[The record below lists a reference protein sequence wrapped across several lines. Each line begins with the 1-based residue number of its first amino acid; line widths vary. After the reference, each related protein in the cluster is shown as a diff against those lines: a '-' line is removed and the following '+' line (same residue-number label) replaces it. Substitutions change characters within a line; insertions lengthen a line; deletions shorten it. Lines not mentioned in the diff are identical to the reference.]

1 LNFLAHA
8 YLSFGNE
15 ELTVGNLI
23 SDFVK
28 GRKKFDYPQAI
39 QNGITLHRS
48 IDEFTD
54 ANEITRLAKEIF
66 RPAYRLYSGAFI
78 DVVYDHFLAN
88 DKNEFTGDTLFS
100 FSQEVYK
107 ILEQYSNH
115 MPERFARMFP
125 YMKNQNWLYGYREK
139 EMIKNS
145 FNGLVRRS
153 TYMTESHTAY
163 SLFEE
168 YYSELRVYYT
178 EFIREVKP
186 FAKQRMEEL
195 LAS

>member
-15 ELTVGNLI
+15 ELIAGNLV

-28 GRKKFDYPQAI
+28 GKKKFDYPPGI
-39 QNGITLHRS
+39 QHGITLHRS

-54 ANEITRLAKEIF
+54 ANEITKQAKEIF

-88 DKNEFTGDTLFS
+88 DKNEFTADSLFA
-100 FSQEVYK
+100 FSQKVYK
-107 ILEQYSNH
+107 VMDQYPNH
-115 MPERFARMFP
+115 MPEGFARLFP
-125 YMKNQNWLYGYREK
+125 YMKNQNWLYSYREK

-153 TYMTESHTAY
+153 VYMTESHSAFT
-163 SLFEE
+163 LFEE
-168 YYSELRVYYT
+168 NYEELKGYYSE
-178 EFIREVKP
+178 FIKAIKP